1 MSDWRSVATLNS
13 INFTAPSITL
23 TDGSGSHS
31 GSTAHPLFSVGL
43 PGEASNI
50 VNMRNEH
57 DDKTVHTIST
67 KFTATNTEEEL
78 PYWTEGSHIFVSN
91 DEVQRCVDPTGHAWS
106 LGRLNRLL
114 ATKDDYLVD
123 SQEDINKII
132 QSIRYA
138 GVLISDARRSSE
150 FTYPSAKLSLN
161 FQGLSEKVHD
171 VWGVNTNKSHWLWF
185 IVKPIDA
192 KDKDK
197 AFEFKDPKEKDS
209 HATNLYTM
217 ADHRRMEKKYRSAE
231 DLDDFSDGGSDDS
244 NEFTGALHKP
254 AAGSSQYRLAIRPYW
269 TPAEE
274 YPAVEIY
281 QSPDTTMTGTCILA
295 GKWYDMMR
303 PRNDE
308 GLRIPKVVCD
318 PAIGDYNVN
327 LANSTRRL
335 FISGGAAW
343 SYGL

>member
-1 MSDWRSVATLNS
+1 MSDWKSVATLNS
-13 INFTAPSITL
+13 IQFTAPSITL

-31 GSTAHPLFSVGL
+31 GSTARPLFSVGL
-43 PGEASNI
+43 PGEAATI

-67 KFTATNTEEEL
+67 KFTATNTEKEL

-91 DEVQRCVDPTGHAWS
+91 DQLQRHLDPTGEAWS
-106 LGRLNRLL
+106 LGRLNRML
-114 ATKDDYLVD
+114 KDEKEYMVD
-123 SQEDINKII
+123 DQAGIDQII

-138 GVLISDARRSSE
+138 GVLIANARKSSE

-161 FQGLSEKVHD
+161 FQGLTEKVHD

-185 IVKPIDA
+185 IVKPIAVGDEG
-192 KDKDK
+192 K
-197 AFEFKDPKEKDS
+197 AFEFVKNVPPNPQT
-209 HATNLYTM
+209 ANLYTT
-217 ADHRRMEKKYRSAE
+217 ADHRRMEKKYRL
-231 DLDDFSDGGSDDS
+231 DDDFSDGDNSGEEVE
-244 NEFTGALHKP
+244 EFTGAIHQPKG
-254 AAGSSQYRLAIRPYW
+254 ATYRLVIRPYW

-274 YPAVEIY
+274 HPALPIY
-281 QSPDTTMTGTCILA
+281 QSKDGAVTGSCILV

-308 GLRIPKVVCD
+308 GLSLSKVVCD
-318 PAIGDYNVN
+318 PAPADHNKN